1 MQDGDTQAPGLS
13 QVRDGNDDVVPH
25 FRSTHPG
32 NRPLQFLN
40 ERRYPAL

>member
-1 MQDGDTQAPGLS
+1 
-13 QVRDGNDDVVPH
+13 VPH